1 MWLLVNLKFPLWMT
15 FLLDSAGQELMVMM
29 MLMIMIAAN
38 IFQYIVPFPP
48 LILTKLSLRRKYEI
62 GTTII
67 FHLPVR
73 KRNQGRYL
81 VITKKTARLK
91 RLFVHLCLLLTTKA
105 IKEWKQL
112 KSPPV
117 GGWLNKMWCVC
128 RRWNIIQ
135 P

>member
-1 MWLLVNLKFPLWMT
+1 M
-15 FLLDSAGQELMVMM
+15 LDSAGQELIIMM

-48 LILTKLSLRRKYEI
+48 LILIKLSVRKKCEI

-73 KRNQGRYL
+73 KRNPGGYL
-81 VITKKTARLK
+81 VITKKTACLK
-91 RLFVHLCLLLTTKA
+91 KLFVHLCLLLTTKA
-105 IKEWKQL
+105 IREWKRL

-117 GGWLNKMWCVC
+117 GGWLNKM
-128 RRWNIIQ
+128 
-135 P
+135 